1 MIIRL
6 KNANLKKIVFC
17 GSDAISI
24 PMLNHLFRLPEI
36 ALVGVLS
43 QPDRR
48 SGRGRKLQANP
59 IKSWATDLGVEVK
72 TPAKPGVQEN
82 EWLEEQKVDLTLT
95 MAYGHILSQGFLD
108 SAKNGC
114 YNLHAS
120 LLPAYRGA
128 SPIETSLA
136 CGEKITGVTLMRM
149 VRKMDAGP
157 IVGQQLV
164 PIDKDDTGASLREKL
179 AKICVPLL
187 DRYLTN
193 LLVGDAPEKIQDSN
207 QVSYCRK
214 LCKEDACLDFS
225 LTAEQL
231 EWRSRAFKAWPGS
244 VFFYEG
250 IPLRVGECAIQSE
263 INKKPGEILV
273 KDSKLFAGTGKGAL
287 DITQLQKP
295 GGKMLHISEF
305 LRGFSIKQGYQITFP
320 PSLPLVSK
328 KFH

>member
-6 KNANLKKIVFC
+6 KNANLKKIAFC
-17 GSDAISI
+17 GSDAIAI
-24 PMLNHLFRLPEI
+24 PILNHLFRLPEI

-72 TPAKPGVQEN
+72 TPAKPGAQEI

-120 LLPAYRGA
+120 L
-128 SPIETSLA
+128 
-136 CGEKITGVTLMRM
+136 
-149 VRKMDAGP
+149 P
-157 IVGQQLV
+157 IVGQQLL

-179 AKICVPLL
+179 AKISVPLL

-193 LLVGDAPEKIQDSN
+193 LLDGDAPEKIQDSN

-214 LCKEDACLDFS
+214 LCKEDAYLEFS

-231 EWRSRAFKAWPGS
+231 EWRTRAFKAWPGS

-250 IPLRVGECAIQSE
+250 IPLRVGECAIESE

-273 KDSKLFAGTGKGAL
+273 KDSKLFVGTGKGAL

-328 KFH
+328 KFR